1 MKKYLV
7 GILILGVVYACSQV
21 PVTGR
26 KQINLVSESEMSAM
40 SLTSY
45 NEFLT
50 ENKSKVM
57 TSGPEV
63 VMVKKVGANIAK
75 AVTEYMTANK
85 MESAIENFQWEFNVV
100 QDKTVNAWCM
110 PGGKVVVY
118 TGIMSV
124 AKGETGLA
132 VVMGHE
138 IAHAVAKH
146 GNERMSQGLLQQ
158 FGGAVLSQAISEKSE
173 LTKGLFMTAYGAG
186 SNILGVLPFSRLHE
200 SEADKLGLIFM
211 AMAGYN
217 PEEAISFW
225 QRMSAGSQ
233 AGGPE
238 FLSTHP
244 SDDTRI
250 NQIKAFLPEAL
261 KYYKPN

>member
-1 MKKYLV
+1 
-7 GILILGVVYACSQV
+7 
-21 PVTGR
+21 
-26 KQINLVSESEMSAM
+26 
-40 SLTSY
+40 
-45 NEFLT
+45 
-50 ENKSKVM
+50 
-57 TSGPEV
+57 
-63 VMVKKVGANIAK
+63 
-75 AVTEYMTANK
+75 MTANK
-85 MESAIENFQWEFNVV
+85 MQDAIKNFQWEFNVV
-100 QDKTVNAWCM
+100 DDKTVNAWCM

-124 AKGETGLA
+124 AKNETALA

-146 GNERMSQGLLQQ
+146 GSERMSQGLLQE
-158 FGGAVLSQAISEKSE
+158 FGGAVLSQALSQKSE
-173 LTKGLFMTAYGAG
+173 VTKGLFMTAYGAG
-186 SNILGVLPFSRLHE
+186 SNILGVLPFSRLQE

-225 QRMSAGSQ
+225 QRMSAASQ
-233 AGGPE
+233 GGTPE

-250 NQIKAFLPEAL
+250 KQIKDFLPEAL

>member
-1 MKKYLV
+1 MKKFIV
-7 GILILGVVYACSQV
+7 AILIISAVYACSKV

-26 KQINLVSESEMSAM
+26 KQINLVSDSEMNSM

-50 ENKSKVM
+50 ENKGKVLS
-57 TSGPEV
+57 SGPEV
-63 VMVKKVGANIAK
+63 VMVKRVGANIAK

-85 MESAIENFQWEFNVV
+85 MQDAIKNFQWEFNVV
-100 QDKTVNAWCM
+100 DDKTVNAWCM

-124 AKGETGLA
+124 AKNETALA

-146 GNERMSQGLLQQ
+146 GSERMSQGLLQE
-158 FGGAVLSQAISEKSE
+158 FGGAVLSQALSQKSE
-173 LTKGLFMTAYGAG
+173 VTKGLFMTAYGAG
-186 SNILGVLPFSRLHE
+186 SNILGVLPFSRLQE

-225 QRMSAGSQ
+225 QRMSAASQ
-233 AGGPE
+233 GGTPE

-250 NQIKAFLPEAL
+250 KQIKDFLPEAL